1 MSDHLLACPFYLF
14 SCLYFLK
21 FSSIILIWFST
32 FLSFCLH
39 LYTMCSKI
47 SLLQFWY
54 FFFFFSS
61 LNFILHPFCHSFI
74 LAYFAFVTFCSSY
87 FFLIYLI
94 EYSILKFSLGLQ
106 YIIFKNMSF
115 LYFPLHFWNVY
126 MPKCYFLNCLHS
138 ALSEIQFLQT
148 EYLPIM
154 YGFPLT
160 LPLICLML
168 ESHLQSTSGVMGK
181 IPNPFLDIYKISR
194 WHGSIILN
202 WEAFYLFCIHDVSC
216 LIFKMHCFYVLF
228 LLAFIAHHWE
238 SDFLRPPSQVLTSS
252 ALLDSLGVE
261 T

>member
-1 MSDHLLACPFYLF
+1 MIIFSLVPSIYFLVFIFSSFPLSFWSDFPHFYLF
-14 SCLYFLK
+14 VSICIQCVLK
-21 FSSIILIWFST
+21 FRYYNFGI
-32 FLSFCLH
+32 
-39 LYTMCSKI
+39 
-47 SLLQFWY
+47 

-238 SDFLRPPSQVLTSS
+238 SDFLRPPPQVLTSS